1 MDLISAQPA
10 ADTPDDPTCNPR
22 AELEALERAH
32 VLIANGTAQRILEH
46 QYSIEELRPIV
57 FEHRAKAAAIRRLAE
72 LLPPGG
78 ETAPRLCQAIMDTMM
93 PAD

>member
-22 AELEALERAH
+22 AELEAFERAH
-32 VLIANGTAQRILEH
+32 VLIANAASQRMLEH
-46 QYSIEELRPIV
+46 GYAIEELRPIEY
-57 FEHRAKAAAIRRLAE
+57 EHRAKAAAIRRLAE
-72 LLPPGG
+72 LLPLGG
-78 ETAPRLCQAIMDTMM
+78 EAAHRLTQAMMDAMK